1 MSGGITQ
8 LVALGAQDSHLVGN
22 PEVSFFQS
30 SYKRHTNFSSVIERQ
45 VIQNTPANN
54 GLSSI
59 RFERKGDM
67 LSYVYLNPVSSTD
80 STFQTNWSTV
90 IDKVELYIGGQLIDT
105 QHFEYS
111 TKIHTDIM
119 ANSFS
124 KSAFGSGP
132 TGADASSFFYPLKF
146 WFGENWQ
153 SALPLIALQ
162 YHDVEIRIYWG
173 TNIRPEV
180 AAISTAITNYK
191 AAIDADIAHA
201 SVTTGAA
208 NADAAQAAFLVLYDG
223 AETDALLAALVAAGI
238 TGYSKD
244 GTTRQIIGDVFDFS
258 TPATSSITYTVT
270 DTLLAKANA
279 SFIEAWTRYIYLDAD
294 ERRMMAEK
302 PIDMLIHQVQRI
314 PAPNDKTADLTFNH
328 PVKFLASTSANFN
341 VTNRLLLQ
349 LNGVDV
355 GEKKQSVPHYKQVSS
370 YNHTQFG
377 ADPASNDTGF
387 ESVTMMIPFCLD
399 ASKLQPTGT
408 CNFSRMDSAR
418 LILGNQNID
427 APIYAVNYNVLR
439 VQNGMGG
446 LLYAN

>member
-1 MSGGITQ
+1 
-8 LVALGAQDSHLVGN
+8 VAVGAQDTHLVGN

-45 VIQNTPANN
+45 VIQNTPAAN

-67 LSYVYLNPVSSTD
+67 LSYVYLTPVNSSDATLQCD
-80 STFQTNWSTV
+80 WSKV
-90 IDKVELYIGGQLIDT
+90 VDKAELYIGGQLIDT

-124 KSAFGSGP
+124 KSAFGSAP
-132 TGADASSFFYPLKF
+132 TGADQTSFFYPLKF

-153 SALPLIALQ
+153 SSLPLIALQ
-162 YHDVEIRIYWG
+162 YHDVEIRIYWASDPVPG
-173 TNIRPEV
+173 P
-180 AAISTAITNYK
+180 AIATAIANYK
-191 AAIDADIAHA
+191 AAIDAAIADA
-201 SVTTGAA
+201 SVTGAA
-208 NADAAQAAFLVLYDG
+208 NATDAQVAFLVLYDG

-238 TGYSKD
+238 TGYSKN
-244 GTTRQIIGDVFDFS
+244 GTTRQITGDVFDFS

-270 DTLLAKANA
+270 DTLQALAQSSLEIWA
-279 SFIEAWTRYIYLDAD
+279 RYVYLDTD

-302 PIDMLIHQVQRI
+302 SMDMLIHQVQRI
-314 PAPNDKTADLTFNH
+314 PTPNSKTADLTFNH
-328 PVKFLASTSANFN
+328 PVKFIASTSANFSAA
-341 VTNRLLLQ
+341 NRLLFQ

-370 YNHTQFG
+370 YHHTQFG

-418 LILGNQNID
+418 LILNNQNID
-427 APIYAVNYNVLR
+427 APIYAVNYNILR

-446 LLYAN
+446 LLYSN

>member
-8 LVALGAQDSHLVGN
+8 LVAVGAQDTHLVGN

-45 VIQNTPANN
+45 VIQNTPTNN

-67 LSYVYLNPVSSTD
+67 LSYVYLTPVNSSDATLQCD
-80 STFQTNWSTV
+80 WSKV
-90 IDKVELYIGGQLIDT
+90 VDKAELYIGGQLIDT

-124 KSAFGSGP
+124 KSAFGSAP
-132 TGADASSFFYPLKF
+132 TGADQTSFFYPLKF

-153 SALPLIALQ
+153 SSLPLIALQ
-162 YHDVEIRIYWG
+162 YHDVEIRIYWASDPVPG
-173 TNIRPEV
+173 P
-180 AAISTAITNYK
+180 AIATAIANYK
-191 AAIDADIAHA
+191 AAIDAAIADA
-201 SVTTGAA
+201 SVTGAA
-208 NADAAQAAFLVLYDG
+208 NATDAQVAFLVLYDG

-238 TGYSKD
+238 TGYSKN
-244 GTTRQIIGDVFDFS
+244 GTTRQITGDVFDFS

-270 DTLLAKANA
+270 DTLQALAQSSLEIWA
-279 SFIEAWTRYIYLDAD
+279 RYVYLDTD

-302 PIDMLIHQVQRI
+302 SMDMLIHQVQRI
-314 PAPNDKTADLTFNH
+314 PTPNSKTADLTFNH
-328 PVKFLASTSANFN
+328 PVKFIASTSANFSAA
-341 VTNRLLLQ
+341 NRLLFQ

-370 YNHTQFG
+370 YHHTQFG

-418 LILGNQNID
+418 LILNNQNID
-427 APIYAVNYNVLR
+427 APIYAVNYNILR

>member
-8 LVALGAQDSHLVGN
+8 LVAVGAQDTHLVGS

-45 VIQNTPANN
+45 VIQNTPAAN

-67 LSYVYLNPVSSTD
+67 LSYVYLTPVNSSDATLQCD
-80 STFQTNWSTV
+80 WSKV
-90 IDKVELYIGGQLIDT
+90 VDKAELYIGGQLIDT

-124 KSAFGSGP
+124 KSAFGSAP
-132 TGADASSFFYPLKF
+132 TGADQTSFFYPLKF

-153 SALPLIALQ
+153 SSLPLIALQ
-162 YHDVEIRIYWG
+162 YHDVEIRIYWASDPVPG
-173 TNIRPEV
+173 P
-180 AAISTAITNYK
+180 AIATAIANYK
-191 AAIDADIAHA
+191 AAIDAAIADA
-201 SVTTGAA
+201 SVTGA
-208 NADAAQAAFLVLYDG
+208 ADAADAQTAFLVLYDG

-238 TGYSKD
+238 TGYSKN
-244 GTTRQIIGDVFDFS
+244 GTTRQITGDVFDFS

-270 DTLLAKANA
+270 DTLQALAQSSLEIWA
-279 SFIEAWTRYIYLDAD
+279 RYVYLDTD

-302 PIDMLIHQVQRI
+302 SMDMLIHQVQRI
-314 PAPNDKTADLTFNH
+314 PTPNSKTADLTFNH
-328 PVKFLASTSANFN
+328 PVKFIASTSANFSAP
-341 VTNRLLLQ
+341 NRLLFQ

-370 YNHTQFG
+370 YHHTQFG

-418 LILGNQNID
+418 LILNNQNID
-427 APIYAVNYNVLR
+427 APIYAVNYNILR

>member
-1 MSGGITQ
+1 
-8 LVALGAQDSHLVGN
+8 VAVGAQDTHLVGN

-45 VIQNTPANN
+45 VIQNTPAAN

-67 LSYVYLNPVSSTD
+67 LSYVYLTPVNSSDATLQCD
-80 STFQTNWSTV
+80 WSKV
-90 IDKVELYIGGQLIDT
+90 VDKAELYIGGQLIDT

-124 KSAFGSGP
+124 KSAFGSAP
-132 TGADASSFFYPLKF
+132 TGADQTSFFYPLKF

-153 SALPLIALQ
+153 SSLPLIALQ
-162 YHDVEIRIYWG
+162 YHDVEIRIYWASDPVPG
-173 TNIRPEV
+173 P
-180 AAISTAITNYK
+180 AIATAIANYK
-191 AAIDADIAHA
+191 AAIDAAIADA
-201 SVTTGAA
+201 SVTGAA
-208 NADAAQAAFLVLYDG
+208 NATDAQVAFLVLYDG

-238 TGYSKD
+238 TGYSKN
-244 GTTRQIIGDVFDFS
+244 GTTRQITGDVFDFS

-270 DTLLAKANA
+270 DTLQALAQSSLEIWA
-279 SFIEAWTRYIYLDAD
+279 RYVYLDTD

-302 PIDMLIHQVQRI
+302 SMDMLIHQVQRI
-314 PAPNDKTADLTFNH
+314 PTPNSKTADLTFNH
-328 PVKFLASTSANFN
+328 PVKFIASTSANFSAA
-341 VTNRLLLQ
+341 NRLLFQ

-370 YNHTQFG
+370 YHHTQFG

-418 LILGNQNID
+418 LILNNQNID
-427 APIYAVNYNVLR
+427 APIYAVNYNILR

>member
-8 LVALGAQDSHLVGN
+8 LVSVGAQDTHLVGN

-59 RFERKGDM
+59 RFERKGDL
-67 LSYVYLNPVSSTD
+67 LSYVYLVSASGGNPANID
-80 STFQTNWSTV
+80 WTNDV
-90 IDKVELYIGGQLIDT
+90 DKVELYIGGQLIDT

-124 KSAFGSGP
+124 KSIYGSGP
-132 TGADASSFFYPLKF
+132 DGTDNESYFYPLKF
-146 WFGENWQ
+146 WFCENWQ

-162 YHDVEIRIYWG
+162 YHDVEMRIYWG
-173 TNIRPEV
+173 
-180 AAISTAITNYK
+180 S
-191 AAIDADIAHA
+191 
-201 SVTTGAA
+201 SVT
-208 NADAAQAAFLVLYDG
+208 
-223 AETDALLAALVAAGI
+223 
-238 TGYSKD
+238 
-244 GTTRQIIGDVFDFS
+244 
-258 TPATSSITYTVT
+258 ATM
-270 DTLLAKANA
+270 
-279 SFIEAWTRYIYLDAD
+279 EAWARYVYLDTD

-302 PIDMLIHQVQRI
+302 PMDLLIHQVQRI
-314 PAPNDKTADLTFNH
+314 PGSGSKTMDLTFNH
-328 PVKFLASTSANFN
+328 PVKFIASTDTNFN
-341 VTNRLLLQ
+341 ASNDVLLQ

-355 GEKKQSVPHYKQVSS
+355 GEKKPATPHYNQVSA
-370 YNHTQFG
+370 YHHTQFG
-377 ADPASNDTGF
+377 ANVTAATEGF
-387 ESVTMMIPFCLD
+387 NNVKLMIPFCLD

-408 CNFSRMDSAR
+408 CNFSRMDSATLR
-418 LILGNQNID
+418 LPDSTISS
-427 APIYAVNYNVLR
+427 AVYAVNYNILR